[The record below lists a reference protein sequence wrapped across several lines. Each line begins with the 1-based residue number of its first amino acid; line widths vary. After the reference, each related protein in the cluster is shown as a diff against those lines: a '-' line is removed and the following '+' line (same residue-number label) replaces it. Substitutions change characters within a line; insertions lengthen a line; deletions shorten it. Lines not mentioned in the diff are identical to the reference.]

1 MIVVSNTSPVNYLV
15 LLKKDHILPAMFGTV
30 FAPPAVVQELS
41 SKGAPEAVRAWVG
54 SPPSWLHVQAP
65 THVDYSLDLDV
76 GEREAIALAQELNA
90 DRILLDEA
98 KARRAAISRGL
109 RVAGTL
115 AVLFEASERG
125 LLDLGQSI
133 KELRATNFYLDERL
147 VQAILDRISDR
158 RR

>member
-15 LLKKDHILPAMFGTV
+15 LLKKDYVFPAMFGAV
-30 FAPPAVVQELS
+30 FAPPAVVAELS
-41 SKGAPEAVRAWVG
+41 SKGAPEAVRAWIG
-54 SPPSWLHVQAP
+54 SPPSWLHVQSP
-65 THVDYSLDLDV
+65 RDVDRSLDLDT

-109 RVAGTL
+109 KVAGTL

-125 LLDLGQSI
+125 LLDLGQTI
-133 KELRATNFYLDERL
+133 NELGATNFYLDEKL
-147 VQAILDRISDR
+147 VQAIMERISDPR
-158 RR
+158 R